1 MAKDKASQLNF
12 TVSDGGKVINQIF
25 INSQEANAAQNK
37 IQREIENLEDPNE
50 HIQKRKVMIW
60 NQTKFDLESHTGDKA
75 VIESITKKPIKVI
88 FENNLVKESMLKG
101 DDKSSKPWHQLAYIV
116 DVEVQTVNDVP
127 KVYTVL
133 RYYPEDTFDLDD

>member
-1 MAKDKASQLNF
+1 
-12 TVSDGGKVINQIF
+12 
-25 INSQEANAAQNK
+25 
-37 IQREIENLEDPNE
+37 
-50 HIQKRKVMIW
+50 
-60 NQTKFDLESHTGDKA
+60 
-75 VIESITKKPIKVI
+75 
-88 FENNLVKESMLKG
+88 MLKG

>member
-1 MAKDKASQLNF
+1 MSGLIKLKIVGWLLGKLEKPPKDIAKNDLKQWNSILEPVAKDKASQLNF

-60 NQTKFDLESHTGDKA
+60 NQTKFDLESH
-75 VIESITKKPIKVI
+75 
-88 FENNLVKESMLKG
+88 
-101 DDKSSKPWHQLAYIV
+101 
-116 DVEVQTVNDVP
+116 
-127 KVYTVL
+127 
-133 RYYPEDTFDLDD
+133 R